1 MVILGID
8 PGSNATGYG
17 LLRGEG
23 RSWEHAGSGVIRP
36 PGRAPLAE
44 RLAAIDR
51 QLRELLL
58 ATRPDEVAV
67 ESLFHAKSARS
78 AIVLGHARGIVLVA
92 ARSSGAM
99 VAEYAP
105 REVKMSVTGGG
116 GADKAQVR
124 AMVVRL
130 IPEVPAGLALDAAD
144 ALAVAL
150 CHAHRR
156 SDPVL
161 VQSGR
166 SGRSSGAPRTWAAVI
181 AARKPSSGNGRP

>member
-17 LLRGEG
+17 LLRADG
-23 RSWEHAGSGVIRP
+23 RSWQHAASGVIRP

-51 QLRELLL
+51 QLRDLL
-58 ATRPDEVAV
+58 AQAQPDEVAI

-92 ARSSGAM
+92 ARSSGAL

-105 REVKMSVTGGG
+105 REVKMAVTGAG
-116 GADKAQVR
+116 GADKVRVR
-124 AMVVRL
+124 AMVGRL
-130 IPEVPAGLALDAAD
+130 IAGVPSALSLDAAD
-144 ALAVAL
+144 ALAVAI

-156 SDPVL
+156 SDRVRE
-161 VQSGR
+161 QDSIGAR
-166 SGRSSGAPRTWAAVI
+166 SGAPRTWAAVI
-181 AARKPSSGNGRP
+181 AARKAGSGGGR